1 MFLFITAGATTELC
15 AWEEGWDPWKNPVLQ
30 HMVRLF
36 SKFPGWD
43 PYRNPIR

>member
-30 HMVRLF
+30 HMVFKVPWLG
-36 SKFPGWD
+36 PV
-43 PYRNPIR
+43 